1 MNDKTKYS
9 ENCFSNSYKTERK
22 ERERGWE
29 WRPTCNDHVI
39 NEVNHVT
46 TQTS

>member
-9 ENCFSNSYKTERK
+9 KTVSLTAMK
-22 ERERGWE
+22 LRERRERRWE